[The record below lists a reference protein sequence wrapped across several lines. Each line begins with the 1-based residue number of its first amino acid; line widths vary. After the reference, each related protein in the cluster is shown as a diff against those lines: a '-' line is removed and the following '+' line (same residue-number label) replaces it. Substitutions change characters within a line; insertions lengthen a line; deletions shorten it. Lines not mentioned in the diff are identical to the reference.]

1 VAITVNPVN
10 DSPVAVNDT
19 YAVGEG
25 TTLNVSSPGVLA
37 NDSDPDGDGLTA
49 ALQNEPAHGTV
60 TLNAN
65 GSFQYTPTAGYFGPD
80 SFTYSAEDG
89 HGGSASAAVTITIDE
104 VNEPPV
110 AGNDNYEVDEGNVL
124 SVAAPGVLAND
135 SDPDDA
141 TLSATQVTAPAH
153 GTLSLNSNGS
163 FTYTPNVN
171 FNGSDG
177 FTYQVSDGRGG
188 TDNGTVTITVHAVN
202 DFPVAVDDSYS
213 VIFGNTLSVSA
224 PGVLAND
231 TDVDGD
237 GLFASVESAPSN
249 GTLSLSVD
257 GSFSYTPASGFV
269 GTDTFT
275 YLVSDG
281 HGGDDVGLVTVTI
294 NPSQITYEQTVTGG
308 ASSST
313 TVSTASNVNGVSGR
327 IYLAAIASKNYTS
340 VANVTGLGITWTRV
354 IAQCAGRNQ
363 TGVEVWV
370 AHGSP
375 LVSGIVTATLST
387 APSNAVIAVTSY
399 SGADVAN
406 PIGSVIS
413 GNTKGLNGTCSGGS
427 DKNSYSF
434 NITTTQDGS
443 MVYGA
448 IAMRSVP
455 HTPGS
460 GYIERVEIFHGGSG
474 GSAAGL
480 AVVDKTV
487 AVAGAVTLNG
497 TFNNNVDWA
506 VAGIEL
512 KRAGGSSQS
521 AATSLASN
529 SLAAETALQQHTL
542 SVNSLGSGSVEW
554 DSARDFYNEGTEITL
569 TANPETGWEFSG
581 WGGDLTGK
589 ANPATITMNSDKHV
603 IATFTKTDLNS
614 EIPTQYQLYQNYP
627 NPFNPNTVIR
637 YSLPETNRVRLV
649 VYDLE
654 GRVVATLVDEVQK
667 AGNYSCIWE
676 ARDAQHRPMASGIYF
691 YRLQAG
697 SYEKSFR
704 MLLVR

>member
-1 VAITVNPVN
+1 
-10 DSPVAVNDT
+10 
-19 YAVGEG
+19 
-25 TTLNVSSPGVLA
+25 
-37 NDSDPDGDGLTA
+37 
-49 ALQNEPAHGTV
+49 
-60 TLNAN
+60 
-65 GSFQYTPTAGYFGPD
+65 
-80 SFTYSAEDG
+80 
-89 HGGSASAAVTITIDE
+89 
-104 VNEPPV
+104 
-110 AGNDNYEVDEGNVL
+110 
-124 SVAAPGVLAND
+124 
-135 SDPDDA
+135 
-141 TLSATQVTAPAH
+141 
-153 GTLSLNSNGS
+153 
-163 FTYTPNVN
+163 
-171 FNGSDG
+171 
-177 FTYQVSDGRGG
+177 
-188 TDNGTVTITVHAVN
+188 
-202 DFPVAVDDSYS
+202 
-213 VIFGNTLSVSA
+213 
-224 PGVLAND
+224 
-231 TDVDGD
+231 
-237 GLFASVESAPSN
+237 
-249 GTLSLSVD
+249 
-257 GSFSYTPASGFV
+257 
-269 GTDTFT
+269 
-275 YLVSDG
+275 
-281 HGGDDVGLVTVTI
+281 
-294 NPSQITYEQTVTGG
+294 
-308 ASSST
+308 
-313 TVSTASNVNGVSGR
+313 
-327 IYLAAIASKNYTS
+327 
-340 VANVTGLGITWTRV
+340 
-354 IAQCAGRNQ
+354 
-363 TGVEVWV
+363 
-370 AHGSP
+370 
-375 LVSGIVTATLST
+375 
-387 APSNAVIAVTSY
+387 
-399 SGADVAN
+399 
-406 PIGSVIS
+406 
-413 GNTKGLNGTCSGGS
+413 
-427 DKNSYSF
+427 
-434 NITTTQDGS
+434 
-443 MVYGA
+443 
-448 IAMRSVP
+448 
-455 HTPGS
+455 
-460 GYIERVEIFHGGSG
+460 VEIFHGGSG